1 VTLSDTKIRLP
12 VLFTVTLLVIMV
24 LPCFAAA
31 EPLIEPLSL
40 PGTADASEPIPV
52 FVNVSSQDYVYE
64 VILSYRRPGDALP
77 SYEYLYLTSG
87 DNANGTWTGAIP
99 EQIWEG
105 SLNCHVIA
113 KDNTG
118 QSRYPAQGS
127 ITIQL
132 EGEPPSTFPWHIVI
146 MVVGLI
152 IVFVLTE
159 LAFKPGLYR
168 KTGRERAEILEE
180 EDRLR
185 AEEEA
190 NPQSPK
196 QPLQDSQ
203 N

>member
-1 VTLSDTKIRLP
+1 MKIRLP
-12 VLFTVTLLVIMV
+12 VLFAVTLLAIMV
-24 LPCFAAA
+24 LPCFAEA

-77 SYEYLYLTSG
+77 GYEYLYLTSG
-87 DNANGTWTGAIP
+87 DHANGTWTGAIP

-127 ITIQL
+127 VTIQL
-132 EGEPPSTFPWHIVI
+132 EGESPSTFPWHIVI

-168 KTGRERAEILEE
+168 QTGRDKARSLEE
-180 EDRLR
+180 EDRHN
-185 AEEEA
+185 AEDTTQQET
-190 NPQSPK
+190 